1 MPIIQFFIRRQYMTD
16 TKKQTLSFGAVL
28 VVSAAVFSGHFGVG
42 DTIFPAML
50 GRTTG
55 ASWFI
60 AALGYGVVNSLMVF
74 LAYLA
79 ISRQNSSLFGLAS
92 MALGKGFAIAYTTMA
107 VLIMG
112 PVFILPRVSSATHEM
127 AVAQF
132 FPSMPI
138 WVTLLA
144 YFALNYYFAYNR
156 SKVIDRIGK
165 YLAPALI
172 VFMIILVIKGMFTP
186 LSVVASTGSP
196 TAFSDGIINGYNTMN
211 ALGAS
216 IFGIWIINELQRRGI
231 EDVKSR
237 SSNIITIGIFAA
249 FALLLTST
257 GLTYLG
263 ASSGGLFPDAAIGE
277 LSVKIAEGL
286 LGYFGKI
293 VFAIII
299 ALACITTSVG
309 LTSAAGDTFEQIS
322 GGKIKYKFTVAA
334 SSIIGFLLGLIGL
347 SKIVSYT
354 VPWLML
360 IYPALVILIIMSLFT
375 DFFKVKLATQ
385 AGILVAI
392 FFSIGDFLAGLG
404 IANTPF
410 STLNSAMPLGKQG
423 LAWLFPS
430 IAAIVVFQIIAVIG
444 RGKKA
449 PDEAAKS

>member
-1 MPIIQFFIRRQYMTD
+1 MAD
-16 TKKQTLSFGAVL
+16 TKKQALSFGAVL

-60 AALGYGVVNSLMVF
+60 AALGYGVVNSFMVF

-79 ISRQNSSLFGLAS
+79 ISRQNSSLFGLTS
-92 MALGKGFAIAYTTMA
+92 MVLGKGFAIAYTTIA

-132 FPSMPI
+132 FPSIPI
-138 WVTLLA
+138 WATLLV

-172 VFMIILVIKGMFTP
+172 VFMIILVIKGIFAP

-216 IFGIWIINELQRRGI
+216 IFGIWIINELKRRGI
-231 EDVKSR
+231 EDAKSR

-249 FALLLTST
+249 LALLLTST

-263 ASSGGLFPDAAIGE
+263 ASSGGLFPDAAIGA

-309 LTSAAGDTFEQIS
+309 LTSAAGDTFEQMS

-334 SSIIGFLLGLIGL
+334 SSVIGFLLGLVGL
-347 SKIVSYT
+347 SKIVGYT

-360 IYPALVILIIMSLFT
+360 IYPALVIIIIMSLFA
-375 DFFKVKLATQ
+375 DFPKVKLATQ
-385 AGILVAI
+385 AGVLVAI
-392 FFSIGDFLAGLG
+392 LFSIGDFLAGLG

-410 STLNSAMPLGKQG
+410 SKLNAAMPLGKQG

-430 IAAIVVFQIIAVIG
+430 IAAIVVFQIIAVIV
-444 RGKKA
+444 RQKKA
-449 PDEAAKS
+449 PDKAVKP

>member
-1 MPIIQFFIRRQYMTD
+1 MAD
-16 TKKQTLSFGAVL
+16 TKRLTLSFGAVL
-28 VVSAAVFSGHFGVG
+28 VFSAAIFSGHFGVG
-42 DTIFPAML
+42 DTIFPTML

-60 AALGYGVVNSLMVF
+60 AALGYGVVNSVLVF

-79 ISRQNSSLFGLAS
+79 ISRQNSSLFGLTS
-92 MALGKGFAIAYTTMA
+92 MVLGKGFATVYTTIA

-112 PVFILPRVSSATHEM
+112 PIFILPRVSSATHEM

-132 FPSMPI
+132 FPSLPI
-138 WVTLLA
+138 WVTLIV

-172 VFMIILVIKGMFTP
+172 LFMIILIIKGIFTP
-186 LSVVASTGSP
+186 LSTIASTGSP
-196 TAFSDGIINGYNTMN
+196 TAFSDGILNGYNTMN

-216 IFGIWIINELQRRGI
+216 IFGLWIINDLKRRGI
-231 EDVKSR
+231 EDTKSR
-237 SSNIITIGIFAA
+237 SSNIVTIGIFAA

-263 ASSGGLFPDAAIGE
+263 ASSGGLFPDASIGV

-293 VFAIII
+293 IFAIIL

-309 LTSAAGDTFEQIS
+309 LTSAAGDTFEQMS

-347 SKIVSYT
+347 SKIVNYT

-360 IYPALVILIIMSLFT
+360 IYPALVIMIIMSLFT
-375 DFFKVKLATQ
+375 NFTKVKLATQ
-385 AGILVAI
+385 AGVVVAI
-392 FFSIGDFLAGLG
+392 VFSVGDFLSGLG
-404 IANTPF
+404 IAKTFF
-410 STLNSAMPLGKQG
+410 STMNASMPLGKQG

-430 IAAIVVFQIIAVIG
+430 IIAIVIFQVVAIFTNKNA
-444 RGKKA
+444 A
-449 PDEAAKS
+449 PEKPAQP

>member
-1 MPIIQFFIRRQYMTD
+1 MKNIKNQILP
-16 TKKQTLSFGAVL
+16 FGAVL

-50 GRTTG
+50 GRNTG

-79 ISRQNSSLFGLAS
+79 ISIQNSSLYGLTS
-92 MALGKGFAIAYTTMA
+92 MVLGKGFAIAYTTIA

-132 FPSMPI
+132 FPSIPI
-138 WVTLLA
+138 WATLLV
-144 YFALNYYFAYNR
+144 YFSLNYYFAYNR

-172 VFMIILVIKGMFTP
+172 VFMVILVIKGIFSP
-186 LSVVASTGSP
+186 LQAVASKGSP
-196 TAFSDGIINGYNTMN
+196 TAFSDGILNGYNTMN

-216 IFGIWIINELQRRGI
+216 IFGIWIINELKLRGI
-231 EDVKSR
+231 EDAKSR
-237 SSNIITIGIFAA
+237 RSNIITIGIFAA
-249 FALLLTST
+249 LALFLTST

-263 ASSGGLFPDAAIGE
+263 ASSGGLFPDASIGA

-293 VFAIII
+293 VFAVII

-309 LTSAAGDTFEQIS
+309 LTSAAGDTFEQMS

-334 SSIIGFLLGLIGL
+334 SSIIGFLLGLVGL
-347 SKIVSYT
+347 SRIVSYT

-360 IYPALVILIIMSLFT
+360 IYPALVILIIMSLFA
-375 DFFKVKLATQ
+375 DFSKVKLATQ

-392 FFSIGDFLAGLG
+392 LFSIGDFLAGIGLK
-404 IANTPF
+404 NTPF
-410 STLNSAMPLGKQG
+410 SKLNTAMPLGEQG

-430 IAAIVVFQIIAVIG
+430 IAALVVFQLIALAG
-444 RGKKA
+444 RGKKS
-449 PDEAAKS
+449 PG